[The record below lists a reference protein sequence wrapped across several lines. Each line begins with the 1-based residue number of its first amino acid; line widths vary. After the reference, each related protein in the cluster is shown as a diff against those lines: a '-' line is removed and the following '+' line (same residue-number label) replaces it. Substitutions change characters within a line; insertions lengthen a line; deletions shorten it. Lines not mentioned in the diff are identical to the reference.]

1 MASVGDKAPNFNLR
15 NANKAKGGEMMTLD
29 DARGE
34 KGTIVV
40 FECNHCPYVIASI
53 GRMEDMAKYAND
65 SGFGFIGINSNDP
78 IVYANDDFEHMVKR
92 ADGGMGY
99 PYLHDETQEIAT
111 AYDAKRTPEFFLL
124 NNEDMIVYK
133 GRMDDN
139 PRDPTDVTTTD
150 LKDAV
155 DALLAGNEIPVS
167 ETESIGC
174 SVKWKQ

>member
-1 MASVGDKAPNFNLR
+1 MAKVGDKAPSFNLK
-15 NANKAKGGEMMTLD
+15 NANTARGGDMMSLD
-29 DARGE
+29 DVRGE
-34 KGTIVV
+34 NGTIVV

-53 GRMEDMAKYAND
+53 GRMEDMAKYASE
-65 SGFGFIGINSNDP
+65 SGLGFVGINSNDP

-99 PYLHDETQEIAT
+99 PYLHDDTQEIAT

-124 NNEDMIVYK
+124 NNDDTIVYK

-139 PRDPTDVTTTD
+139 PRDPSDVTTTD

-155 DALLAGNEIPVS
+155 DALLSGNEILVT